1 MDLRTDEERRQAALN
16 ILSMVE
22 ARTRTA
28 TAKTLL
34 NILGNY
40 RRDITPEDAHD
51 FAYALWAEFAG
62 DGGRTIT
69 DDMHAEVIAHL
80 IPFLDEPT
88 LHRIARDTFGDRPV
102 DTNGGSGHVVWV
114 PSDGVLFVTGLDM
127 LTRVYAPMV
136 VDA

>member
-1 MDLRTDEERRQAALN
+1 MEIRTAEERRQSALRLLN
-16 ILSMVE
+16 MVE

-34 NILGNY
+34 HILDNH

-51 FAYALWAEFAG
+51 FAYAIWAEFAG

-69 DDMHAEVIAHL
+69 DEMHAEVIARL
-80 IPFLDEPT
+80 VTFLDEPT
-88 LHRIARDTFGDRPV
+88 LHRIARDTFADRPI
-102 DTNGGSGHVVWV
+102 DTNGGSGHIVWI
-114 PSDGVLFVTGLDM
+114 PSDKVLFVTGLDN
-127 LTRVYAPMV
+127 LTRVYSPMV

>member
-1 MDLRTDEERRQAALN
+1 MDPRTDEERRQAALN
-16 ILSMVE
+16 ILTMVE

-34 NILGNY
+34 GILSNY
-40 RRDITPEDAHD
+40 TRDITPEDAHD
-51 FAYALWAEFAG
+51 RAYAFWAEFAG
-62 DGGRTIT
+62 DGGRTLT
-69 DDMHAEVIAHL
+69 DEMHAEVIARL
-80 IPFLDEPT
+80 VPFLDEPT
-88 LHRIARDTFGDRPV
+88 LHRIARDTFGDRAV
-102 DTNGGSGHVVWV
+102 DTNGGSGHVQWV